1 MDADGNINV
10 MLLVALILAGLYN
23 ARRQP
28 CIQHDSVL
36 TGALYYQ
43 EIMDTQNVNRFR
55 AVAKMDKA
63 TFDLLKTNLID
74 GGLSD
79 SMFICCWQKI
89 LIFLYILRGHTNR
102 ETAERWQHS
111 GATISEIVHEVS
123 DCLDNIQH
131 RIFKPAKYGDPV
143 PTKIANNANFSPF
156 FDNCIGALDG
166 THIPAIIPLELQG
179 PFSCKLN
186 NCGMRRHNDDRLHD
200 DRLHKVYLMGFTSQV
215 LLCSVEV
222 SGTRDEASCC
232 TFIF

>member
-55 AVAKMDKA
+55 AVARMDKA

-79 SMFICCWQKI
+79 SMYICCGQKI

-131 RIFKPAKYGDPV
+131 RIFKPAKYGD
-143 PTKIANNANFSPF
+143 
-156 FDNCIGALDG
+156 L
-166 THIPAIIPLELQG
+166 
-179 PFSCKLN
+179 
-186 NCGMRRHNDDRLHD
+186 
-200 DRLHKVYLMGFTSQV
+200 TSQV

-232 TFIF
+232 TFIFRVSCKT